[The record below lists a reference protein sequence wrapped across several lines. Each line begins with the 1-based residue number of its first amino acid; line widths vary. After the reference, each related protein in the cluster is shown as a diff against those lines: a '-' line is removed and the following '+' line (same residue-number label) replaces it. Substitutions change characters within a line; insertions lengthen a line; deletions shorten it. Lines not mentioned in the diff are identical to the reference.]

1 MPSMS
6 YCAFQNTV
14 QEMEQCVEKVDEAID
29 EGSHD
34 WDDYEVNA
42 LDKVKDLSRNLLESI
57 EEFEIKRIGKQDE
70 IDFDE
75 DEESEDE
82 EGEGEGNE

>member
-1 MPSMS
+1 MS

-34 WDDYEVNA
+34 WDDCEVNA
-42 LDKVKDLSRNLLESI
+42 LDRLKELSRNLLESI
-57 EEFEIKRIGKQDE
+57 EEFEVKRIGKQDE
-70 IDFDE
+70 VDFDE
-75 DEESEDE
+75 DEVDFDE
-82 EGEGEGNE
+82 EGQDDE